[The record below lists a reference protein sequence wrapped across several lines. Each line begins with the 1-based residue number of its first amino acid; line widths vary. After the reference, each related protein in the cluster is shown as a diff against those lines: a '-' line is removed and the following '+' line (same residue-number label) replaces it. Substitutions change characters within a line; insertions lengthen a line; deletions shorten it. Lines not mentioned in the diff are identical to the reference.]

1 MKQLHI
7 EWKHY
12 EKEGQSCERCSAT
25 GKTLYEVIQ
34 GLRQE
39 LGERNVHI
47 DFTETALPESSISE
61 SNTILINGHT
71 LEEILHYTPSSSNC
85 PSCSCLTGK
94 ETTCKTLV
102 HDDATYEE
110 IPEEL
115 IRTAVFQVLDN
126 NQT

>member
-34 GLRQE
+34 DLRQE
-39 LGERNVHI
+39 LGERNVQI
-47 DFTETALPESSISE
+47 DFTETVLSESGISE
-61 SNTILINGHT
+61 SNTILINGQT
-71 LEEILHYTPSSSNC
+71 LEEILQYTASTSNC